1 MLFEY
6 TPNQVKLTVAGHG
19 HADKAQVK
27 FMVRRALGVG
37 EEVALADDASDALAI
52 ALCHLFCARVTASAA
67 AGGEYGSDKGGER
80 KADAGHSDAGG
91 RKMIASLSGRLKQR
105 DAGRVVIET
114 GGVGYEVF
122 IPLATY
128 YRLPA
133 LGAPVALEIRQVVRE
148 DALTL
153 YGFFTR
159 AEKQAFDL
167 LMLVQHVG
175 PKLALAILS
184 VLSPD
189 ELVSAIAREDVERL
203 DAVPGVGA
211 KVAER
216 VVRELR
222 DKTAELKLV
231 AAERVEELD
240 GAADGAEGGA
250 SELDDAVSALVN
262 LGYKPIQA
270 RRAVD
275 AVAARGGGAKRE
287 LEVIIRKS
295 LAVLSGER

>member
-1 MLFEY
+1 M
-6 TPNQVKLTVAGHG
+6 N
-19 HADKAQVK
+19 
-27 FMVRRALGVG
+27 
-37 EEVALADDASDALAI
+37 S
-52 ALCHLFCARVTASAA
+52 S
-67 AGGEYGSDKGGER
+67 
-80 KADAGHSDAGG
+80 G
-91 RKMIASLSGRLKQR
+91 REMIASLSGRLKHR
-105 DAGRVVIET
+105 DAGRVVIEA
-114 GGVGYEVF
+114 GGIGYEVS

-128 YRLPA
+128 YRLPG
-133 LGAPVALEIRQVVRE
+133 LGAPVSLEIRQVVRE
-148 DALTL
+148 ESLTL

-203 DAVPGVGA
+203 DAVPRGGG

-216 VVRELR
+216 
-222 DKTAELKLV
+222 KLV
-231 AAERVEELD
+231 ASERVEELD
-240 GAADGAEGGA
+240 GAADGAGDGA

-262 LGYKPIQA
+262 LGYKPMHA

-275 AVAARGGGAKRE
+275 
-287 LEVIIRKS
+287 
-295 LAVLSGER
+295 